1 MPGLYS
7 LERHAPLSMEMCVLP
22 SLSVAASVLPS
33 YSRRGEYV
41 LSLEATN
48 YRSNGDDALGT
59 QHLRIHKVGGSWDYS
74 RFSPFFDPVC
84 VELCFFLLYFVLIF
98 LF

>member
-1 MPGLYS
+1 M
-7 LERHAPLSMEMCVLP
+7 ERHAPVSVEMCVLP

-48 YRSNGDDALGT
+48 YRSNGDEMSGSK
-59 QHLRIHKVGGSWDYS
+59 HLRIHKVCKRWMG
-74 RFSPFFDPVC
+74 
-84 VELCFFLLYFVLIF
+84 
-98 LF
+98 

>member
-1 MPGLYS
+1 MTYSASHPLCSTRGALDS
-7 LERHAPLSMEMCVLP
+7 LERHAPLSVEMCVLP

-48 YRSNGDDALGT
+48 YRSNGDDALDT
-59 QHLRIHKVGGSWDYS
+59 QHLRIHKVCNAA
-74 RFSPFFDPVC
+74 VC
-84 VELCFFLLYFVLIF
+84 
-98 LF
+98 

>member
-1 MPGLYS
+1 MS
-7 LERHAPLSMEMCVLP
+7 VEMCVLP

-48 YRSNGDDALGT
+48 YRSNGDEAQGNR
-59 QHLRIHKVGGSWDYS
+59 HLRIHKVGRAEVLPRQRGS
-74 RFSPFFDPVC
+74 
-84 VELCFFLLYFVLIF
+84 VLMRW
-98 LF
+98 LGHRTR

>member
-1 MPGLYS
+1 
-7 LERHAPLSMEMCVLP
+7 MCVLP

-48 YRSNGDDALGT
+48 YRSNGDDVSDNK
-59 QHLRIHKVGGSWDYS
+59 HLRIHKVCVGCWGERGGENASFFVSCNVSYSWS
-74 RFSPFFDPVC
+74 WSWWSSLLLLSSSPPMA
-84 VELCFFLLYFVLIF
+84 
-98 LF
+98 

>member
-1 MPGLYS
+1 M
-7 LERHAPLSMEMCVLP
+7 AVEMCVLP

-48 YRSNGDDALGT
+48 YRSNGDELSGNK
-59 QHLRIHKVGGSWDYS
+59 HLRIHKVLMLRRSLD
-74 RFSPFFDPVC
+74 
-84 VELCFFLLYFVLIF
+84 
-98 LF
+98 

>member
-1 MPGLYS
+1 M
-7 LERHAPLSMEMCVLP
+7 ERHAPIAIEMCVLP

-48 YRSNGDDALGT
+48 YRTSGDEGGGNR
-59 QHLRIHKVGGSWDYS
+59 HLRIHKVS
-74 RFSPFFDPVC
+74 RREEE
-84 VELCFFLLYFVLIF
+84 ELVIRSAAQKRLKAVSLMGASTQSY
-98 LF
+98 

>member
-1 MPGLYS
+1 MTQLFLVSCMVYLNDSDCSVDHVFPYHIR
-7 LERHAPLSMEMCVLP
+7 LERHAPVSVEMVVLP

-48 YRSNGDDALGT
+48 YRSSGDDASDSR
-59 QHLRIHKVGGSWDYS
+59 HLRIHKVSKLKYM
-74 RFSPFFDPVC
+74 R
-84 VELCFFLLYFVLIF
+84 
-98 LF
+98 